1 MNLDV
6 IQMLYDYNY
15 WAHRRVW
22 DYLIRLEDEAF
33 YRNVDYSI
41 GSIHSQL
48 VHTMSA
54 EWIWLSRLQGTSPT
68 AVLQNEDYPTREAIR
83 LKWDEI
89 ENDMRRFLNKL
100 DDSRLNESFTF
111 NSTKGIP
118 HEESVLG
125 VLIHVVNHG
134 TDHRAQMLALCHQ
147 LGGET
152 IEQDLTYYLREQ

>member
-1 MNLDV
+1 MNLDT

-22 DYLIRLEDEAF
+22 DYLIRLDDEAF
-33 YRNVDYSI
+33 YRHVDYSM

-68 AVLQNEDYPTREAIR
+68 AMLRNEDYPTHESIR
-83 LKWDEI
+83 TKWDEV
-89 ENDMRRFLNKL
+89 ENDMRHFLNNL
-100 DDSRLNESFTF
+100 DDRRLNDSFTF
-111 NSTKGIP
+111 NSTKGIH

-152 IEQDLTYYLREQ
+152 IEQDLIFYLRSQ

>member
-1 MNLDV
+1 MNLDT

-68 AVLQNEDYPTREAIR
+68 VILQNEDYPTRESIR
-83 LKWDEI
+83 TKWDEI
-89 ENDMRRFLNKL
+89 ENDMRYF
-100 DDSRLNESFTF
+100 
-111 NSTKGIP
+111 
-118 HEESVLG
+118 
-125 VLIHVVNHG
+125 
-134 TDHRAQMLALCHQ
+134 
-147 LGGET
+147 
-152 IEQDLTYYLREQ
+152 